1 MVIAE
6 AEVAKFNLGLG
17 TTTLS
22 GEGLYS
28 HPKGPGSAE
37 DIEFISGFITGKTRP
52 TQPKPP
58 DGWWDC
64 CKTTHRPLLHLVVL
78 RAGVN
83 STVTLTDGVTDI
95 PVLTYALGALNIS
108 TGTDWHP
115 PQIVSGFSGLT
126 LNTIHTH
133 HRAQKS
139 RATRLLS
146 SRRRRSWAC
155 RCSPGLSTS
164 FSSPTTRLMP
174 VRHLFLPPPHYR
186 DGYEWLDVHHLIS
199 TCVGQTLPWTS

>member
-1 MVIAE
+1 MD
-6 AEVAKFNLGLG
+6 GG
-17 TTTLS
+17 T
-22 GEGLYS
+22 
-28 HPKGPGSAE
+28 
-37 DIEFISGFITGKTRP
+37 DV
-52 TQPKPP
+52 
-58 DGWWDC
+58 
-64 CKTTHRPLLHLVVL
+64 RPLIVHHCIFIVL
-78 RAGVN
+78 RAGAN

-155 RCSPGLSTS
+155 RCSPGPSTS
-164 FSSPTTRLMP
+164 FFSPTTRLMP
-174 VRHLFLPPPHYR
+174 VRHLLLLLPFRRR

-199 TCVGQTLPWTS
+199 TCLTRHCPGLHEHHGLLVGRQYRDRQHGPELDRHRQGDLPARSSRCGTLRPCPSGG